1 MSSFTRK
8 FRLSSSSSSS
18 SCDAAAHRVASFE
31 LPSSQRGQAGLGSS
45 SSSSSRREE
54 ESRGRRFVRSFGTDT
69 SSVFKPADSEVRSPH
84 CNLLS
89 QFFFQADF

>member
-1 MSSFTRK
+1 
-8 FRLSSSSSSS
+8 
-18 SCDAAAHRVASFE
+18 
-31 LPSSQRGQAGLGSS
+31 
-45 SSSSSRREE
+45 
-54 ESRGRRFVRSFGTDT
+54 VRSFGTDT